1 MSSPAPSPPLPALNP
16 PMTFPPAGHCH
27 AMPATVRD
35 LPGGMGP
42 DGGAVVCGC
51 AGAAVVAA
59 AATVEA
65 ETAGAAAPAV
75 EEAAGA
81 TPAAVT
87 VCVITGPN
95 TGAASG
101 CADIEGGGDCVV
113 TVVTFSPA
121 KALAGAVAGAD
132 SPPSFSIWPGWIT

>member
-51 AGAAVVAA
+51 AGAA
-59 AATVEA
+59 
-65 ETAGAAAPAV
+65 APAV

-101 CADIEGGGDCVV
+101 CADVEGGGDCVV